1 MSRPEGSKNVTSF
14 AIQHPSRC
22 KYCDSTRRSAYDNL
36 TIEECKTQI
45 YDENLVPRDV
55 THKVYQN
62 TRCLNCNAPR
72 RDVTF
77 HNMPDGS
84 SPEIT
89 EDTGNDFPLV
99 KTDTATS
106 KKGKK
111 NSGSTTAI

>member
-1 MSRPEGSKNVTSF
+1 
-14 AIQHPSRC
+14 
-22 KYCDSTRRSAYDNL
+22 
-36 TIEECKTQI
+36 
-45 YDENLVPRDV
+45 
-55 THKVYQN
+55 
-62 TRCLNCNAPR
+62 
-72 RDVTF
+72 
-77 HNMPDGS
+77 MPDGS